1 MIYTNYPYLADE
13 QHFDKLRE
21 LGVTITKTDI
31 PNNLDFTDLPPRYGN
46 EQEEH
51 RALKKLGKKMLD
63 SLGGLDVIFE
73 NYNIDVYSKALQIAI
88 ECGNTSL
95 QKVCDLLFNSPYSQS
110 IKEVWCIY
118 TIGNRKIEIYK
129 FIKTANT

>member
-1 MIYTNYPYLADE
+1 MIYTNYPYSADE

-21 LGVTITKTDI
+21 LGVTITKTDV

-63 SLGGLDVIFE
+63 SIGGLDVIFE

-95 QKVCDLLFNSPYSQS
+95 QKVCD
-110 IKEVWCIY
+110 
-118 TIGNRKIEIYK
+118 
-129 FIKTANT
+129 